1 MSVRTTRLLGL
12 GALLLLVLVGTICS
26 LLYGARSIPAE
37 DVWTALRELPAAR
50 TALEHMGVCAKVRV

>member
-37 DVWTALRELPAAR
+37 DVW
-50 TALEHMGVCAKVRV
+50 

>member
-37 DVWTALRELPAAR
+37 DVWAALRNCRPHAVPR
-50 TALEHMGVCAKVRV
+50 TKFPPTNAW